1 MNKAQTIRFLHS
13 ERCSPAEIAA
23 AVGYSEWVI
32 RLRLT
37 KPRPLA
43 HERIPDAFRGWRGNP
58 LSDKVVS
65 L

>member
-23 AVGYSEWVI
+23 VVGYSEWVI
-32 RLRLT
+32 RLRLA
-37 KPRPLA
+37 KPKLLA

-58 LSDKVVS
+58 LGPKVQS
-65 L
+65 F